1 MSGIFNTYV
10 QGGQIMW
17 FTVFQ
22 AIVII
27 MSFIALFSF
36 IFFKKYRFIKISKIL
51 LFISLISTSIAYH
64 IHITNR
70 TNLLNGYLNWSQHPS
85 KDVIIGGN
93 VQTLIF
99 PNFEIWFVIIIAM
112 LLIIVNI
119 IEISNKKI

>member
-1 MSGIFNTYV
+1 LSGIFNTYV

-70 TNLLNGYLNWSQHPS
+70 TNLLNGYLIWSQHPS

-99 PNFEIWFVIIIAM
+99 PNFEIWFVLIIAM